1 MKKIILLFILSTFS
15 QLGFSQYV
23 HFPDSN
29 AVWIADFVGSEVDAL
44 NGDTTINN
52 IAYKKHYLCYGC
64 VNTMPTSLYGFL
76 RDDTLNKK
84 VYGFTTDITS
94 EQLLYDFSLNVG
106 DTTSVFSF
114 MWGTYGYAFVKVS
127 AIDSILILGQYRKR
141 FAIVDLDGNSHP
153 LPEYWIEG
161 IGSTFGL
168 FKSGI
173 TGHPPNSW
181 GGLGVPQLVCFEQN
195 DSLLYHS
202 PNFSSCYTSVGSPSI
217 IKSNSVQIFP
227 NPANDKIYFSNPS
240 SINRVCLYNNLGQL
254 LQTILYQNNEGID
267 VSNLSKGLYFYTITT
282 AQKSVNGKF
291 VKE

>member
-1 MKKIILLFILSTFS
+1 L
-15 QLGFSQYV
+15 
-23 HFPDSN
+23 H
-29 AVWIADFVGSEVDAL
+29 
-44 NGDTTINN
+44 
-52 IAYKKHYLCYGC
+52 
-64 VNTMPTSLYGFL
+64 GFL

-84 VYGFTTDITS
+84 VYGFTTDTTS

-114 MWGTYGYAFVKVS
+114 MWGTYGYAYVKVS

-141 FAIVDLDGNSHP
+141 LAIVDLDGNSQP

-181 GGLGVPQLVCFEQN
+181 GGLGVPQLACFQQN
-195 DSLLYHS
+195 DSLLYHN
-202 PNFSSCYTSVGSPSI
+202 PNVSSCYTSVGSPSLT
-217 IKSNSVQIFP
+217 KSNSVQIFP
-227 NPANDKIYFSNPS
+227 NPTKDKIYFSNLS

-254 LQTILYQNNEGID
+254 QLTKLYQNNEGID
-267 VSNLSKGLYFYTITT
+267 VSNLSKGMYFYTITT
-282 AQKSVNGKF
+282 AQKSMSGKF